1 MIDSTI
7 SFFHFLYIT
16 LTVGLPIISIERSIS
31 MPKARLTK
39 NSVDNLR
46 TDAAESIFWDESLP
60 GFGVRVKTSGVKSY
74 VVQYRNRQTGRSRR
88 KTLGKHGPHMSLYQ
102 ARELAKGYLSDV
114 VRGGDPVAEFKAVRS
129 SPSVRELADQ
139 YMSHHAI
146 PKKRPRSVNNDRS
159 MLKRII
165 LPEIGNHKIFEV
177 EYSDIQALHNSLK
190 STPYQA
196 NRVLSLVSKMFEL
209 SIKWK
214 LRRDNPAKGIEKFH
228 EEKRH
233 RWLSNEELKKL
244 TKALDEHPNQIAANA
259 IRLQLLT
266 GARIGEVLSA
276 KWADF
281 NLERGVW
288 IKPSHHTKQKRT
300 EHLPLSGAAKEL
312 LILHREATDLESDFV
327 FPGRLAGKPIV
338 DLKRFWRSVMA
349 SAGIDNY
356 RIHDNRHTHAS
367 QLVSSGMSLAIVGRL
382 LGHTNPMTTQRY
394 AHLAD
399 DPLREAA
406 EIMAKKMS

>member
-1 MIDSTI
+1 
-7 SFFHFLYIT
+7 
-16 LTVGLPIISIERSIS
+16 

-46 TDAAESIFWDESLP
+46 ADEAESIFWDETLP
-60 GFGVRVKTSGVKSY
+60 GFGVRVKPSSVKSY
-74 VVQYRNRQTGRSRR
+74 VVQYRNRRTGRSRR
-88 KTLGKHGPHMSLYQ
+88 KTLGKHGPHMSLHQ

-129 SPSVRELADQ
+129 SPSVRELAEQ

-146 PKKRPRSVNNDRS
+146 PKKRPKSVNNDRS

-165 LPEIGNHKIFEV
+165 LPEIGNHKVFEV
-177 EYSDIQALHNSLK
+177 EYKDIQTLHNSLK
-190 STPYQA
+190 PTPYQA

-214 LRRDNPAKGIEKFH
+214 LRLDNPVKGIEKFH

-276 KWADF
+276 KWVDF

-312 LILHREATDLESDFV
+312 LILHQEATDLESDFV
-327 FPGRLAGKPIV
+327 FPGRLADKPIV
-338 DLKRFWRSVMA
+338 DLKRFWRSIMK
-349 SAGIDNY
+349 SAEIDDY

-394 AHLAD
+394 VHLAD

-406 EIMAKKMS
+406 EVMARKME